1 MDEPDLVTAE
11 SPTPTVTSADIV
23 AEGVFELI
31 EAIAARI
38 PGLEAPHTTTRPGVR
53 SARTVSRE
61 AVLSM
66 IAAVEDQPVLQALGT
81 FDVDEARAMLQFN
94 GALRAVLLRLRDLTD
109 RLSFTMEAKKARV
122 VVSLLQTYDI
132 AKGLARTRDGA
143 SLVHFLEVMRR
154 ELSRKNGSRARKNDE
169 EQTG

>member
-1 MDEPDLVTAE
+1 MDESDLVVDD
-11 SPTPTVTSADIV
+11 SPNPTVTSADLV
-23 AEGVFELI
+23 AESVFELI

-38 PGLEAPHTTTRPGVR
+38 PGLETPHMTTRPGVR

-66 IAAVEDQPVLQALGT
+66 IAAVEDQRVLQALGT
-81 FDVDEARAMLQFN
+81 FDVNEARAMLQFN
-94 GALRAVLLRLRDLTD
+94 AALRPVLRRLQDLTD

-122 VVSLLQTYDI
+122 VVSLLQTYHV

-143 SLVHFLEVMRR
+143 PLVHFLEVMRR
-154 ELSRKNGSRARKNDE
+154 DLSRKNGSRARKNDE